1 MACELFC
8 SHDETASTVPQ
19 RKFLKFTN
27 ISTYGSMLL
36 VNIQRIAFFC
46 FLEVNHVNE
55 I

>member
-1 MACELFC
+1 MTCELFC
-8 SHDETASTVPQ
+8 SHDKTASTGPQ
-19 RKFLKFTN
+19 LKFLKFTT
-27 ISTYGSMLL
+27 ISTYGSMLF